1 MSFAHLTLE
10 DRMRIKEM
18 LDAGASRSQ
27 IANELCK
34 SVRTIFYEIK
44 RGTINGSYD
53 PKHAEEDRLT
63 KLEKKGRP
71 KAILDD
77 NPVLAQVVSDCILAK
92 KLSPKSIVDLLNE
105 DPRFRGVIKSPN
117 TIYKAIDDG
126 LVPGVTRENLRPDT
140 VKMFSGGH
148 IMLPTWM
155 RNEYGFS
162 DGDRFFIEIFA
173 DGKVV
178 LTKENS

>member
-1 MSFAHLTLE
+1 MTFSHLTFE
-10 DRMRIKEM
+10 ERKRIREM
-18 LDAGASRSQ
+18 LDSGVSATQ
-27 IANELCK
+27 IAHSLGK
-34 SVRTIFYEIK
+34 HRSTVYYEIN
-44 RGTINGSYD
+44 RGTIDGKYD
-53 PKHAEEDRLT
+53 PEYAEKDRLVN
-63 KLEKKGRP
+63 LEKKGRP

-77 NPVLAQVVSDCILAK
+77 NPDLAQFVSDCILVK
-92 KLSPKSIVDLLNE
+92 KLSPKSIIDLLNE
-105 DPRFRGVIKSPN
+105 DPQFRGVIKSPN

-126 LVPGVTRENLRPDT
+126 LVPSVTRENLRPDT

-162 DGDRFFIEIFA
+162 DGDCFFIEVSA